1 MEDEPI
7 SDGEKIRIMSDF
19 ILHAPPGEF
28 NEVFNDVRILIND
41 DNLLKEGATTA
52 FSQYNK
58 DQYTPVSLDKDNPED
73 KTLVTEFA
81 DLGNGRFVDPKTKQ
95 SFKFDHLRKEAAD
108 VQPAELDNAAEP
120 WRSALEEALAAY
132 VKEHYRYG
140 VCAVY
145 GSSSSG
151 NVTLTACIES
161 HQFQPKNYWNGR
173 WRSMWTITFSTGAA
187 ELSGLLKVQV
197 HYYEDGNVQLV
208 SSKDVKESVTISSE
222 QQTAKEI
229 VKLVEEAETNYQ
241 SAISEN
247 YTAMSDTTFKALR
260 RQLPVTRTKIDWN
273 KILGYKIGTELK
285 NA

>member
-1 MEDEPI
+1 MDEDPI
-7 SDGEKIRIMSDF
+7 SESEKIRIVSDF

-28 NEVFNDVRILIND
+28 NEVFNDVRILVND
-41 DNLLKEGATTA
+41 DNLLKDGATGA
-52 FSQYNK
+52 FSKYNK
-58 DQYTPVSLDKDNPED
+58 DQFTPVGLTDNADDKA
-73 KTLVTEFA
+73 LVTEFA
-81 DLGNGRFVDPKTKQ
+81 DLGNGRFLDPRTKQ
-95 SFKFDHLRKEAAD
+95 SFKFDHLRKEASD
-108 VQPAELDNAAEP
+108 VQPAEPDNAAES
-120 WRSALEEALAAY
+120 WRRALEDALTPY
-132 VKEHYRYG
+132 VKDHYKFG
-140 VCAVY
+140 VCTVY

-161 HQFQPKNYWNGR
+161 HQFQPKNFWNGR
-173 WRSMWTITFSTGAA
+173 WRSQWTATFSSGTA
-187 ELSGLLKVQV
+187 ELNGLLKVQV

-208 SSKDVKESVTISSE
+208 SSKEVKESVTITNE

-229 VKLVEEAETNYQ
+229 VKLVEEAESNYQ

>member
-1 MEDEPI
+1 MEEI
-7 SDGEKIRIMSDF
+7 LESEKIRIASDF

-28 NEVFNDVRILIND
+28 NEVFNDVRVLLND
-41 DNLLKEGATTA
+41 DNLLKDGATGA
-52 FSQYNK
+52 FSKYNK
-58 DQYTPVSLDKDNPED
+58 DQFTPVKLADKNA
-73 KTLVTEFA
+73 LVTEYA
-81 DLGNGRFVDPKTKQ
+81 DLGNGRFLDPRTKQ
-95 SFKFDHLRKEAAD
+95 SFKFDHLRKEASD
-108 VQPAELDNAAEP
+108 LQPAELDNAAEP
-120 WRSALEEALAAY
+120 WRIALEEALTKY
-132 VKEHYRYG
+132 VTEHFARG
-140 VCAVY
+140 ICTVY

-161 HQFQPKNYWNGR
+161 HQFQPQNFWNGR
-173 WRSMWTITFSTGAA
+173 WRSMWTATFSSGTA

-208 SSKDVKESVTISSE
+208 SSKDVKESVTITNE

-229 VKLVEEAETNYQ
+229 VKLVEEAESNYQ
-241 SAISEN
+241 VAISEN

-273 KILGYKIGTELK
+273 KILGYKIGTELR